1 MVGRH
6 GKRHRK
12 ILKTLRWQPL
22 SRLCRNLRGRRLRAA
37 SVYVKIAR
45 GAGDRPSSQP
55 RSTIMSNRIQ
65 PVSFEAVNGHRAAE
79 VQPGDLPTPSSP
91 SRIRRLTREAL
102 RFLPN
107 LLKLAYCLA
116 RDPRVPQADKII
128 LAATIAYVIAP
139 LDVIPDF
146 IPFFGQIDDGY
157 LVAVA
162 LLRLLNRTPS
172 EALAEHWEGP
182 GDIRRLLNRMV
193 ALTTLLLPRRVQRV
207 VVGKVEPL
215 ARS

>member
-1 MVGRH
+1 MTD
-6 GKRHRK
+6 RK
-12 ILKTLRWQPL
+12 QP
-22 SRLCRNLRGRRLRAA
+22 A
-37 SVYVKIAR
+37 
-45 GAGDRPSSQP
+45 
-55 RSTIMSNRIQ
+55 
-65 PVSFEAVNGHRAAE
+65 SFELANGHRKLE
-79 VQPGDLPTPSSP
+79 TRLSDQPMPSP
-91 SRIRRLTREAL
+91 PGRIRRLTREAL

-107 LLKLAYCLA
+107 LLKLAYRLA
-116 RDPRVPQADKII
+116 RDPRVPQVDKVV

-146 IPFFGQIDDGY
+146 IPFFGQIDDSY

-193 ALTTLLLPRRVQRV
+193 VLTTLLLPKRVQRV

-215 ARS
+215 ARESKV